1 MFYNQLYN
9 IPIQNNQN
17 NQNNQNKLPESCYSK
32 SNNKTLR
39 IEINKNLYT
48 IPSNDISQYSEIT
61 YVALIPTIIMLPII
75 NEYNEDVNINI
86 INNSSGIVT
95 IKTQNNELLFN
106 SSYLPSSGATKINLL
121 SNRFCKFIINK
132 KKELFSFI
140 LLLS

>member
-17 NQNNQNKLPESCYSK
+17 NQNKFPEYCYSK
-32 SNNKTLR
+32 LNNKTLR
-39 IEINKNLYT
+39 IEINKNLYI

-75 NEYNEDVNINI
+75 NEYNEDVKINI

-106 SSYLPSSGATKINLL
+106 SSYLPSIGSTNFNLL

-132 KKELFSFI
+132 KNDLFSFI